1 MSQDLRA
8 RLLAVWNAND
18 GWMSASDH
26 ALVLALIDDVCEL
39 RCALVGIEGQAKL
52 GDGTTT
58 ESSMAYQANDALAAS
73 DERLGKF
80 VKGGEK

>member
-1 MSQDLRA
+1 MSDLRA
-8 RLLAVWNAND
+8 RLLARVKNEGYEWD
-18 GWMSASDH
+18 F
-26 ALVLALIDDVCEL
+26 VEALIDDVCEL

-73 DERLGKF
+73 DERLGKYM
-80 VKGGEK
+80 GEEK